1 MKITNL
7 KFRVPKQNA
16 GNLKSYVDI
25 TFNDCLVIH
34 NAKVIQGKSGL
45 MVSMPA
51 TKVNK
56 KFVDIV
62 HPITAEF
69 RKCITDEVVT
79 KYKELNK

>member
-25 TFNDCLVIH
+25 TFNNCLVIH
-34 NAKVIQGKSGL
+34 NAKVIESKSGL
-45 MVSMPA
+45 IVSMSA

-69 RKCITDEVVT
+69 RKYITDEVVA
-79 KYKELNK
+79 KYKELN

>member
-1 MKITNL
+1 
-7 KFRVPKQNA
+7 
-16 GNLKSYVDI
+16 
-25 TFNDCLVIH
+25 
-34 NAKVIQGKSGL
+34 

-69 RKCITDEVVT
+69 RKYITDEVVT
-79 KYKELNK
+79 KYTELKK

>member
-34 NAKVIQGKSGL
+34 NAKVVEGKNDL
-45 MVSMPA
+45 IVSMPA
-51 TKVNK
+51 TKINK

-69 RKCITDEVVT
+69 RKYITDEVVT
-79 KYKELNK
+79 KYTELKK